1 MKGNRRGVGT
11 KEKFNFIGNDQF
23 PLKKKKTL
31 KAFIAEG

>member
-23 PLKKKKTL
+23 PLKKKKHL
-31 KAFIAEG
+31 KHL